1 MARITVQKAVEKVG
15 NVFDLILIA
24 ANKAR
29 NIQNSERMSIL
40 SNTIN
45 DKCTVIAL
53 KDIEENYS
61 IYN

>member
-15 NVFDLILIA
+15 NVFDLILVA

-40 SNTIN
+40 NNTIN
-45 DKCTVIAL
+45 DKCTVTAL
-53 KDIEENYS
+53 KDIEKNYS
-61 IYN
+61 IYD

>member
-40 SNTIN
+40 SNTN
-45 DKCTVIAL
+45 DKCTVTAL
-53 KDIEENYS
+53 KEIEKNYS
-61 IYN
+61 IYD